1 MVIKISFGAG
11 KEINL
16 LELYNFNDIIE
27 ERIDENLILVESVDD
42 EFGIHID
49 DDLEQDEINK
59 IEIFYKKKI

>member
-1 MVIKISFGAG
+1 M
-11 KEINL
+11 
-16 LELYNFNDIIE
+16 ELYNFNDIIE

-59 IEIFYKKKI
+59 IEIFIRKNIKDALLF